1 MGTVV
6 EQRDLC
12 AKFES
17 VCKSLAIV
25 AVPVLLAL
33 AGHAVNGHFEQQK
46 LALERQKL
54 DQEMF
59 KHAMD
64 VVFRA
69 KDPEKMFGWDTS
81 LEARRLYRAHWL
93 RTYNTYAEVKIP
105 DELVAMVMERDAHVL
120 PAATTSGS
128 KAAKGWVAVGIFDTE
143 RHADL
148 NFDLV
153 VPEGSRRLENDM
165 IVRARWSVPLRE
177 NTDNPD
183 GRESRVNSEL
193 GRLPGG
199 ECAKVVNFKTA
210 VRGQAWAFVEAA
222 ECPSE
227 KQPRIALAPPI

>member
-1 MGTVV
+1 M

-69 KDPEKMFGWDTS
+69 TEPEKMFGWETS
-81 LEARRLYRAHWL
+81 LEARRLYRAHWVK
-93 RTYNTYAEVKIP
+93 TYNAYAEVKLS
-105 DELVAMVMERDAHVL
+105 DEFVAMVMERDADE
-120 PAATTSGS
+120 PAA
-128 KAAKGWVAVGIFDTE
+128 AAKSESKVSTGWVAVGTFDTE

-153 VPEGSRRLENDM
+153 APQGSTRLENDM
-165 IVRARWSVPLRE
+165 IIRARWSVPLRE
-177 NTDNPD
+177 STDNPG
-183 GRESRVNSEL
+183 GRETRVNSEI

-199 ECAKVVNFKTA
+199 ECAKVVNFRTA
-210 VRGQAWAFVEAA
+210 VRGQAWAFIEAA

-227 KQPRIALAPPI
+227 KHPRIAQVR